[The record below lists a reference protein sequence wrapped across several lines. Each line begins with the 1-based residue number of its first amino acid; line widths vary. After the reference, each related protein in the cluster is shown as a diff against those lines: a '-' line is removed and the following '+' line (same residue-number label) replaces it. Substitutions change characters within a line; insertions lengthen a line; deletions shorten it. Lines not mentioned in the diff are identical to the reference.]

1 MWRSCREG
9 KIYEHLVDNV
19 VLRDPPMGISPLW
32 TNLQRV
38 FAPQPVPCPG
48 EDLLHATASL
58 RCMPA
63 FWQLLAFNAGCGCAV
78 LVSVVVGVM
87 QG

>member
-1 MWRSCREG
+1 
-9 KIYEHLVDNV
+9 
-19 VLRDPPMGISPLW
+19 MGISPLW

-48 EDLLHATASL
+48 EDFAASAVCLPDCLDRMLRAINVVCRCIALLSL
-58 RCMPA
+58 I
-63 FWQLLAFNAGCGCAV
+63 LGV
-78 LVSVVVGVM
+78 L